1 MSLTEKNSQNNDTT
15 QSVHVKNPVQIFWLA
30 MVFLVVV
37 GGAMFFI
44 DKNTNDLRM
53 GKARPDTSEGVAS
66 RIQPVAQF
74 ALHIVEGDRPLKT
87 GKEVYDATCTTC
99 HATGV
104 AGAPKFGDKA
114 AWAPY
119 IETGYE
125 TMLQVALNG
134 KGAMPAKGG
143 NTALD
148 DLEVERAMVY
158 MANEA
163 GAGFP
168 EPKGGEEGAADA
180 AETKTAA
187 ATDKAEPAPAAEK
200 AEAAPAAE
208 KAEEKVVAAAAP
220 AAKSEGGI
228 PAASADELAT
238 GKGLY
243 DAACFVCHSSGVAG
257 APKFGDKAAWA
268 PYIETGLDAML
279 QVAISGKGAM
289 PPRGTAMNA
298 SDDDLRAAILYMVEQ
313 VR

>member
-1 MSLTEKNSQNNDTT
+1 MSLTEKNSQKNDAT
-15 QSVHVKNPVQIFWLA
+15 QSAHVKNPVQIFWMA

-99 HATGV
+99 HAAGV

-119 IETGYE
+119 IKTGYE
-125 TMLQVALNG
+125 AMLQVALNG

-180 AETKTAA
+180 ADDAAATKTAA
-187 ATDKAEPAPAAEK
+187 AADKAEP
-200 AEAAPAAE
+200 APAAE

-298 SDDDLRAAILYMVEQ
+298 SDEELRAAILYMVEQ

>member
-1 MSLTEKNSQNNDTT
+1 MSLTEQKSQNNDDA
-15 QSVHVKNPVQIFWLA
+15 QSVHVKNPTQIFWLA
-30 MVFLVVV
+30 MVFLIAV
-37 GGAMFFI
+37 GAAMFFI
-44 DKNTNDLRM
+44 DQNTNDLRT
-53 GKARPDTSEGVAS
+53 GKARLDNSEGVAS

-74 ALHIVEGDRPLKT
+74 TLNVVEGERPLKT
-87 GKEVYDATCTTC
+87 GKEVYEATCTTC

-119 IETGYE
+119 IQTGYE
-125 TMLQVALNG
+125 AMLNVALTG

-143 NTALD
+143 NTSLK

-163 GAGFP
+163 GAGFA
-168 EPKGGEEGAADA
+168 EPGDADGEAKPA
-180 AETKTAA
+180 
-187 ATDKAEPAPAAEK
+187 DKAEAPAADK
-200 AEAAPAAE
+200 TASTA
-208 KAEEKVVAAAAP
+208 VAAAP
-220 AAKSEGGI
+220 AAAGGI
-228 PAASADELAT
+228 PAATAEQLAT

-243 DAACFVCHSSGVAG
+243 DASCFVCHASGVAG
-257 APKFGDKAAWA
+257 APKFGDKEAWA
-268 PYIETGLDAML
+268 PYIETGLDTML
-279 QVAISGKGAM
+279 QIAISGKGAM

>member
-30 MVFLVVV
+30 MAFLIVV

-87 GKEVYDATCTTC
+87 GKEVYDATCATC

-125 TMLQVALNG
+125 AMLQVALIG

-143 NTALD
+143 NTSLD

-168 EPKGGEEGAADA
+168 EPKGGEEGTADA
-180 AETKTAA
+180 VDDAAATKTTAA
-187 ATDKAEPAPAAEK
+187 ADKAELAPAAEK
-200 AEAAPAAE
+200 V
-208 KAEEKVVAAAAP
+208 EEKVVAAAAP

-238 GKGLY
+238 GKGIY

-298 SDDDLRAAILYMVEQ
+298 SDEELRAAILYMVEQ

>member
-37 GGAMFFI
+37 GGALFFI

-74 ALHIVEGDRPLKT
+74 ALNIVEGDRPLKT

-168 EPKGGEEGAADA
+168 EPKGGEEGAAA
-180 AETKTAA
+180 TKTAA

-200 AEAAPAAE
+200 ADAAPTAE

-243 DAACFVCHSSGVAG
+243 DAACFVCHGSGVAG

-298 SDDDLRAAILYMVEQ
+298 SDEELRAAILYMVEQ

>member
-180 AETKTAA
+180 AATKTAA
-187 ATDKAEPAPAAEK
+187 ATDKAEPAPAADK

-243 DAACFVCHSSGVAG
+243 DAACFVCHGSGVAG

-298 SDDDLRAAILYMVEQ
+298 SDEELRAAILYMVEQ

>member
-1 MSLTEKNSQNNDTT
+1 
-15 QSVHVKNPVQIFWLA
+15 
-30 MVFLVVV
+30 
-37 GGAMFFI
+37 
-44 DKNTNDLRM
+44 
-53 GKARPDTSEGVAS
+53 
-66 RIQPVAQF
+66 
-74 ALHIVEGDRPLKT
+74 
-87 GKEVYDATCTTC
+87 
-99 HATGV
+99 
-104 AGAPKFGDKA
+104 
-114 AWAPY
+114 
-119 IETGYE
+119 
-125 TMLQVALNG
+125 MLQVALNG

-180 AETKTAA
+180 AATKTAA
-187 ATDKAEPAPAAEK
+187 ATDKAEPAPAADKAEAAPAPEK

-243 DAACFVCHSSGVAG
+243 DAACFVCHGSGVAG

-298 SDDDLRAAILYMVEQ
+298 SDEELRAAILYMVEQ

>member
-74 ALHIVEGDRPLKT
+74 ALNIVEGDRPLKT

-168 EPKGGEEGAADA
+168 EPKGGEEGAAA
-180 AETKTAA
+180 TKTAA

-200 AEAAPAAE
+200 ADAAPTAE

-243 DAACFVCHSSGVAG
+243 DAACFVCHGSGVAG

-298 SDDDLRAAILYMVEQ
+298 SDEELRAAILYMVEQ